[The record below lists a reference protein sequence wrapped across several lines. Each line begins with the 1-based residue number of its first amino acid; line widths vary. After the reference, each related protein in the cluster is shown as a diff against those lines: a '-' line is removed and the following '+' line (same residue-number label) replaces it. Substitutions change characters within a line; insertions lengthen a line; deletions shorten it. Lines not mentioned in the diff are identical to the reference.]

1 MTPQQA
7 ARYQTPTPG
16 NLRAAYSGGPASL
29 AGWLIARLVMT
40 IGTHQSD
47 HTLSEKAEASFEESD
62 PQRLNL
68 VESPLTGRATIT
80 PPMPPAYPTPSDSPT
95 HDSIMPTALKPTSP

>member
-16 NLRAAYSGGPASL
+16 NVRAAYGGGPASL

-62 PQRLNL
+62 PQRLKT
-68 VESPLTGRATIT
+68 EAEQDGRAMTVSGQSMIVSRDFRHFGNT
-80 PPMPPAYPTPSDSPT
+80 GPRT
-95 HDSIMPTALKPTSP
+95 

>member
-62 PQRLNL
+62 PQRLMKR
-68 VESPLTGRATIT
+68 PIT
-80 PPMPPAYPTPSDSPT
+80 RSCMVVVLEKQIVRRTRRLIRVHRLMCLLSGF
-95 HDSIMPTALKPTSP
+95 